1 MKEELLNKLP
11 LGTSAFGP
19 LRKNEQVYV
28 DKTDYIYKL
37 ASNRGKFFLARPRR
51 FGKSLLVSTFESL
64 FTYGLRDFAGL
75 KIEKLWKD
83 PESYQ
88 VVRLDFSRIKP
99 NGSFEEF
106 QAYCEDYLS
115 TQFQKIGFRRNQKN
129 IFSNQLDFFISRLP
143 DSSLV
148 VLIDEY
154 DAPLTACLDKPEL
167 FRSIRNY
174 FSTFYS
180 IFKANDAALRFLFI
194 TGITKF
200 NKTSIFSE
208 LNNLTDIS
216 LLSGYGALLGYT
228 HQEVEKYFYDYLSYA
243 SQKLQISREE
253 LSDRLT
259 ENYDGFCFEETAK
272 QRVFSP
278 WSLLMFLTYP
288 ERGFKDYWFESGG
301 KPSVLLKYFKSHSL
315 RNPEEYGKEKTLA
328 LSSLSSSSDIENLSD
343 VGLLT
348 QAGYLTIKAVKYGD
362 TVFVGYPNKEV
373 KKAIAQLYVEQLLNG
388 RIAGQVG
395 AGPIVE
401 VLSEEGA
408 ESVFHI
414 LNRLFHAID
423 YSRYPVKDEASVRA
437 FVQVYFSGA
446 GLDPVIEHHT
456 AHGRTDLEVKA
467 GTRHWI
473 FEFKV
478 ARPDESAK
486 IKLSEALEQIK
497 SRNYG
502 ADSTYC
508 EVRRIALV
516 FSIGKR
522 EFVEWQEC

>member
-1 MKEELLNKLP
+1 MKGELPDKLS
-11 LGTSAFGP
+11 LGTSSFAA
-19 LRKNEQVYV
+19 LRKEGQIYV
-28 DKTDYIYKL
+28 DKTDCIYKL
-37 ASNRGKFFLARPRR
+37 ASRRGKFFLTRPRR
-51 FGKSLLVSTFESL
+51 FGKSLLISTFESL
-64 FTYGLRDFAGL
+64 FLYGLRDFKGL
-75 KIEKLWKD
+75 NIEKLWKD
-83 PESYQ
+83 EEQYQ
-88 VVRLDFSRIKP
+88 VVRLDFSRVKP
-99 NGSFEEF
+99 HTSFEEF
-106 QAYCEDYLS
+106 RIYCDDYLS
-115 TQFQKIGFRRNQKN
+115 SKFQKIGFSRNHEN
-129 IFSNQLDFFISRLP
+129 HFSNQLDFFLSNLP
-143 DSSLV
+143 NSSLV
-148 VLIDEY
+148 ILIDEY
-154 DAPLTACLDKPEL
+154 DAPLTACLDNPEL
-167 FRSIRNY
+167 LRKVSNY
-174 FSTFYS
+174 FSRFYS
-180 IFKANDAALRFLFI
+180 ILKANDAPLRFLFV
-194 TGITKF
+194 TGITRF
-200 NKTSIFSE
+200 NTDIVFSGLDNLEDLSFLREYGTVLGFTSDEVKKSFEGHLSVSSKILRMDPEALQEVLEKYYGGYCFSE
-208 LNNLTDIS
+208 TGTQSVI
-216 LLSGYGALLGYT
+216 
-228 HQEVEKYFYDYLSYA
+228 
-243 SQKLQISREE
+243 
-253 LSDRLT
+253 
-259 ENYDGFCFEETAK
+259 
-272 QRVFSP
+272 SP
-278 WSLLMFLTYP
+278 WSLLNFLARP
-288 ERGFKDYWFESGG
+288 CGGFKDYWFESGG
-301 KPSVLLKYFKSHSL
+301 RPSELLKYFKSDFL
-315 RNPEEYGKEKTLA
+315 RDPEEFGKEKALA
-328 LSSLSSSSDIENLSD
+328 LSTLSFSSDIENFSD

-373 KKAIAQLYVEQLLNG
+373 KKSIAQLYVEQLLNG

-486 IKLSEALEQIK
+486 VKLSEALEQIK